1 MYSHKRVAS
10 FVGLA
15 TLVASAAILVATS
28 ASAQA
33 GRTLT
38 FTELEKGSTFTHI
51 RNTKSTSERA
61 NTQGDVLAFTYPL
74 AAASG
79 RVVGRLHVECVT
91 TVGAR
96 NFVKSI
102 MTCSGVAVLKDG
114 ILAIQATASPGV
126 PTTSGAV
133 TGGTGAYTNAR
144 GVFVSRPGQHGS
156 VDTFTLED

>member
-1 MYSHKRVAS
+1 MHSHKRVAA

-15 TLVASAAILVATS
+15 TLAASAVILVATS
-28 ASAQA
+28 ASAQPQ
-33 GRTLT
+33 RTLT
-38 FTELEKGSTFTHI
+38 FTELEKGSTFAHI

-91 TVGAR
+91 TMGAR
-96 NFVKSI
+96 NFLKSI
-102 MTCSGVAVLKDG
+102 MTCSGVVVLGDG
-114 ILAIQATASPGV
+114 ILTVQATVSPGV

-133 TGGTGAYTNAR
+133 TGGTGAYANAR
-144 GVFVSRPGQHGS
+144 GVFVSKPGPHGP
-156 VDTFTLED
+156 VDTFTIED